1 MRNPRSSKP
10 FSTTSSSSFVQSIA
24 CSDNHE
30 SIKHIRELSGHLAW
44 LLAICLLILTF
55 TIPLFA
61 QEGESGVGSK
71 LGSSYSIGEFDT
83 VNMTNGNLMMKFP
96 LGQLPQGRGQAS
108 AGMFLYYNSKI
119 FRTRSTRYIDTRY
132 ACDWPEFGWDSCTYY
147 YKTTL
152 EQDPEGGWQYGSQY
166 TIEPE
171 NRLNSYDTVNP
182 PACRD
187 YPNIPNS
194 LWEPMTYIHKLR
206 IKAPDGTS
214 HEMVP
219 VGGLP
224 GPGNLQ
230 DGFYNV
236 RYDGV
241 VEDCEGSP
249 YKIGS
254 AMTYYSEDGSNLR
267 LTFSYDSDWDASNNT
282 WTLFFPDGS
291 KVTSGGY
298 SSGEPYR
305 VHDRN
310 GNYVQDQTDIFG
322 RGITASSDSNG
333 DHFTV
338 KGVGGADIT
347 WSVKWKS
354 IYVRKTYHSCGSG
367 FCPEQRSDLGEYLS
381 VVDTITEPSQIGG
394 NTYKFYYNAPDT
406 DPIPSGQSDGWGEIS
421 KVLLPTRTD
430 DTEDA
435 RIDYE
440 YAMDGEDGPIGGLE
454 DILKNHPTT
463 RTVTHE
469 GETDVWQ
476 YATNWN
482 NSSGS
487 VTSPDGGV
495 TLSNYHADNPPYY
508 TWTAGLNYKTVFP
521 DGKKVEKIWA
531 QNKPQSNCRSCNPY
545 VKAEFTSIKSGST
558 YTYTAAKYFT
568 QDKNGNVTQV
578 DEYDWIP
585 YSTISRTND
594 IPDETQS
601 GISSYLRRKT
611 VNTYYNDTPTASST
625 TYTDTDWYGST
636 SNKRLLHLT
645 KSSEVQ
651 DASSTPKS
659 RTEFTY
665 DYTNYDSSNTK
676 GGNVTETKAWDS
688 FKGGSSQSY
697 SNPLTGTNSISTSA
711 TYNSYGMPTQTT
723 DANGVQTTAT
733 YGSLYLPVGWVSDLY
748 PTQTVVASN
757 YSSLDRTTTASYDTY
772 TGLVTTATDSDN
784 SVSTV
789 TTYDAVGRPTKV
801 ESADGTALESWTQYT
816 YNDTSRYVIVRSDI
830 ATVDDEKK
838 VSTTFFDQL
847 GRPRLSKTLE
857 DASTQ
862 SATNET
868 DGIKVE
874 TKYKYASG
882 YTYQLTSNPYRTTSD
897 ATMGWTR
904 TKAWSSGLES
914 EVETF
919 SGAAMPQPFL
929 TSGHNTSSTGKV
941 NTQIDAN
948 AVTVTDQASKVRR
961 SITDGL
967 GRLSRVDEPTTSGL
981 GSVSSP
987 NQYTEYAYDVFNNLL
1002 TVSQG
1007 SQTRTFTY
1015 SSLSRL
1021 RTAANPESGTITY
1034 AYDNNGNLTSR
1045 LDARSITTS
1054 YTYDAL
1060 NRPTQRSYN
1069 DSPQTPTVN
1078 YFYDSQSLPSGAPS
1092 YTRGST
1098 AGRLVAVTYG
1108 GGSEGTY
1115 RAYDVVGRVT
1125 QQFQRTDS
1133 VNYQIDATYNLASA
1147 MTALTYPGNGTN
1159 RRSASFTMDAVG
1171 RLASLSSSSVTYGSN
1186 TFPAASVSSI
1196 TYAPQGGLSSQTLG
1210 NSLPHTIAYNARFQP
1225 TSIQLGSSGSTM
1237 SLGYTYGTSTANNG
1251 NISQITYSGGSTSFT
1266 QDFTYDQLNR
1276 LATSQENSGS
1286 SWTQTNGYDRY
1297 GNRTVTAGSGTA
1309 LTFNTSNNRITTSGF
1324 TYDNS
1329 GNVTADPSHSYT
1341 IDGENKIL
1349 KLNSTT
1355 AYAYDGDGKRVRK
1368 FVGENTRFIYGI
1380 AGELLA
1386 EYSGSTGDIQ
1396 KEYIYGAS
1404 GLLATIESGLTQ
1416 YLTSDH
1422 LGSPRIAT
1430 NTSGSVTVRRD
1441 FMPFGEEVS
1450 TGAGRSGGQGWGT
1463 TVVRQKFTGY
1473 ERDSESGVDF
1483 AQARYFASSL
1493 GRFTSP
1499 DGPWLDQSEDN
1510 PQSWNLY
1517 LYVRNNPLN
1526 FVDPLGTT
1534 ACPPGY
1540 PKDCYDRD
1548 GVYYVKDE
1556 NGKETVFDPA
1566 VERVETVLLL
1576 TARYRGGNQFDR
1588 AMRNLGSWLNNLFG
1602 RKRPPSVS
1610 RSGQAPSGVQSGNQ
1624 GTQPNQVNGP
1634 PSPPQLYGPKPVLQY
1649 NPQQVQKKFKHAG
1662 DFGVNGNYNSTSAQ
1676 QLAQALHTHATGAN
1690 TQAING
1696 TYRGQP
1702 VTHYYNPLT
1711 QLNVVTDRAGNF
1723 ITGWKLNPAQ
1733 ARNLEA
1739 RGSL

>member
-1 MRNPRSSKP
+1 M
-10 FSTTSSSSFVQSIA
+10 
-24 CSDNHE
+24 
-30 SIKHIRELSGHLAW
+30 HLAW
-44 LLAICLLILTF
+44 VLAICLLTLTF

-61 QEGESGVGSK
+61 QEGASDVGAK
-71 LGSSYSIGEFDT
+71 LGSSYSVGEFDT
-83 VNMTNGNLMMKFP
+83 VNTSNGNLMMSFP
-96 LGQLPQGRGQAS
+96 LAKLPAGRGQAA
-108 AGMFLYYNSKI
+108 AGIGLYYNSKLY
-119 FRTRSTRYIDTRY
+119 RTRTTRYVDERY
-132 ACDWPEFGWDSCTYY
+132 ECNWPEFGWDSCTYY

-152 EQDPEGGWQYGSQY
+152 EEDPLGGWRYGSQY
-166 TIEPE
+166 TLEPE

-206 IKAPDGTS
+206 IRAPDGST
-214 HEMVP
+214 HEMIP
-219 VGGLP
+219 VGETQAP
-224 GPGNLQ
+224 NLS
-230 DGFYNV
+230 DGFYRK

-241 VEDCEGSP
+241 VEDCEGNP
-249 YKIGS
+249 YRTYAGL
-254 AMTYYSEDGSNLR
+254 TYYSDDGSNLR
-267 LTFSYDSDWDASNNT
+267 LTFSSDSDWDAGNNT
-282 WTLFFPDGS
+282 WTLYFPDGS
-291 KVTSGGY
+291 KVTGGGGTAY
-298 SSGEPYR
+298 KAY
-305 VHDRN
+305 DRN
-310 GNYVQDQTDIFG
+310 GNYIEELTDVFG
-322 RGITASSDSNG
+322 RTITQSISNSE

-338 KGVGGADIT
+338 KGVGGANVT

-354 IYVRKTYHSCGSG
+354 IYVRKTYVSCEGL
-367 FCPEQRSDLGEYLS
+367 CPEEALRSDLGMYFS
-381 VVDTITEPSQIGG
+381 VVDTITEPSQLGG
-394 NTYKFYYNAPDT
+394 RTYVFSYNAHDT
-406 DPIPSGQSDGWGEIS
+406 VPSIPSGQSNGWGEIS
-421 KVLLPTRTD
+421 KVLLPTRTSA
-430 DTEDA
+430 TEDA

-440 YAMDGEDGPIGGLE
+440 YAMDGEDGPIGGIIE
-454 DILKNHPTT
+454 ILKNYPTS
-463 RTVTHE
+463 RAVTHD
-469 GETDVWQ
+469 GETDTWQ
-476 YATNWN
+476 YSSNLY
-482 NSSGS
+482 NSNG
-487 VTSPDGGV
+487 TTTPDGG
-495 TLSNYHADNPPYY
+495 TTSNAYY
-508 TWTAGLNYKTVFP
+508 AESPTSFVWYAGLTYKTTFP
-521 DGKKVEKIWA
+521 DGRMVEKVWA
-531 QNKPQSNCRSCNPY
+531 QNKPQTNCRSCNPY
-545 VKAEFTSIKSGST
+545 VRAEFTSIKSGST

-585 YSTISRTND
+585 YSTISRTNGM
-594 IPDETQS
+594 PDEVQT

-636 SNKRLLHLT
+636 SNKRLLNLV
-645 KSSEVQ
+645 KSTEVQ

-659 RTEFTY
+659 RSEFTY

-676 GGNVTETKAWDS
+676 GGNVTENKAWDS

-697 SNPLTGTNSISTSA
+697 SNPLTSTNSISTSA

-723 DANGVQTTAT
+723 DANGVQTTIT
-733 YGSLYLPVGWVSDLY
+733 YGGIYGPSGYVYDLY
-748 PTQTVVASN
+748 PTQTVAASN
-757 YSSLDRTTTASYDTY
+757 YSSLDLTTSASYDFY
-772 TGLVTTATDSDN
+772 TGLVTTVTDNDN

-868 DGIKVE
+868 DGIKIE

-904 TKAWSSGLES
+904 SKSWSSGLQS
-914 EVETF
+914 QVETF
-919 SGAAMPQPFL
+919 SGSSLPAPWG
-929 TSGHNTSSTGKV
+929 SNSSTTGV
-941 NTQIDAN
+941 IDTQIDAN

-961 SITDGL
+961 SVTDGL
-967 GRLSRVDEPTTSGL
+967 GRLSRVDEPTTSSL

-987 NQYTEYAYDVFNNLL
+987 NQKTEYTYDEFNNLL
-1002 TVSQG
+1002 TVSQPG
-1007 SQTRTFTY
+1007 NTTAQCGGASSCSQSRTFTY

-1045 LDARSITTS
+1045 LDARSITTT

-1078 YFYDSQSLPSGAPS
+1078 YYYDSQSLPSGAPS

-1115 RAYDVVGRVT
+1115 RAYDVAGRVT

-1133 VNYQIDATYNLASA
+1133 VNYQIDTTYNLASA

-1159 RRSASFTMDAVG
+1159 RRSASYTMDAAG

-1196 TYAPQGGLSSQTLG
+1196 TYAPQGGMQSQTLG

-1266 QDFTYDQLNR
+1266 QDFTYDELNR

-1297 GNRTVTAGSGTA
+1297 GNRTVTAGSGAA

-1329 GNVTADPSHSYT
+1329 GNVTADPSNSYT
-1341 IDGENKIL
+1341 FDGENKIL
-1349 KLNSTT
+1349 KLNSAT

-1368 FVGENTRFIYGI
+1368 LVGENTRFIYGI
-1380 AGELLA
+1380 NGELLA

-1404 GLLATIESGLTQ
+1404 GLLATVESSLTQ
-1416 YLTSDH
+1416 YLTADH
-1422 LGSPRIAT
+1422 LGSPRAAT
-1430 NTSGSVTVRRD
+1430 NGSGTVTSRRD

-1450 TGAGRSGGQGWGT
+1450 TGAGRSSGQGWAGGS
-1463 TVVRQKFTGY
+1463 VRQNFTGY
-1473 ERDSESGVDF
+1473 ERDIESGLDF
-1483 AQARYFASSL
+1483 AQARYFGTSI
-1493 GRFTSP
+1493 GRFSSP
-1499 DGPWLDQSEDN
+1499 DPKMGSAKKIL
-1510 PQSWNLY
+1510 PQTFNR
-1517 LYVRNNPLN
+1517 YVYVLNNPLN
-1526 FVDPLGTT
+1526 LVDPSGLES
-1534 ACPPGY
+1534 ACPPGRVCY
-1540 PKDCYDRD
+1540 TNPGDASYIYRYINDAGEEVIGGDPTSDEKTGNTVIAATTTTSPGSTTTSNPFQNIPGGRLVRNPPASPPAKPGPATGFARGVGRSSKAGAITFALSLLVDQLVNPQSVGGDECDQGVPDCDRKED
-1548 GVYYVKDE
+1548 ERRNYYRGVAEVRSIDIQVKDGLVQPGRGISF
-1556 NGKETVFDPA
+1556 NTDPSA
-1566 VERVETVLLL
+1566 IPPRFVVVRLVS
-1576 TARYRGGNQFDR
+1576 YPRGELR
-1588 AMRNLGSWLNNLFG
+1588 
-1602 RKRPPSVS
+1602 
-1610 RSGQAPSGVQSGNQ
+1610 
-1624 GTQPNQVNGP
+1624 
-1634 PSPPQLYGPKPVLQY
+1634 
-1649 NPQQVQKKFKHAG
+1649 
-1662 DFGVNGNYNSTSAQ
+1662 
-1676 QLAQALHTHATGAN
+1676 LHPF
-1690 TQAING
+1690 
-1696 TYRGQP
+1696 GQP
-1702 VTHYYNPLT
+1702 GHYEMSPIKPMTVQRYKELVGQIVYVPY
-1711 QLNVVTDRAGNF
+1711 
-1723 ITGWKLNPAQ
+1723 P
-1733 ARNLEA
+1733 
-1739 RGSL
+1739 